1 MFDGA
6 ASWSFD
12 SDIARNVMI
21 FGVYNTSSSHVDNRK
36 NNFLSLVKGP
46 TF

>member
-6 ASWSFD
+6 GSRSLF
-12 SDIARNVMI
+12 DIARNVMI

-36 NNFLSLVKGP
+36 NNFLVLGKGP
-46 TF
+46 PF